1 MPRPETAAGQAT
13 SGSALSNGR
22 SMARSMQRI
31 AAA

>member
-1 MPRPETAAGQAT
+1 MPRPETAAGQAM

-22 SMARSMQRI
+22 IMACSMQRI